1 MKIGVLMQISNPW
14 SREAV
19 LRLAELGNEIH
30 VIGMEVGT
38 DHAYLRRPAEW
49 SGEDLQQRSGNVKRV
64 YLMRNKGSA
73 LWRYAALATALRRIL
88 NETNVECLLTLYG
101 GGFGMMAWLS
111 RFTPYAVYLVGSDV
125 MQLNPMKR
133 MITKRVLRSARRVFV
148 NGTYLRKQAEERFS
162 GVAMR
167 SLYLGVETNRFV
179 PGSKREAPLRIV
191 CTRGFYDVYNNESII
206 KAVAGLP
213 SDVPDFS
220 MTFVSGGPL
229 LEKAVKLADRIL
241 DPAIRN
247 KVSFLGGVESDR
259 LLSLVADSHIYV
271 SMSRSDGTSTS
282 LLEALSCS
290 LFPVVSDI
298 PQNREWICPDGSQ
311 RNGILVPLDDPQA
324 AAEALR
330 QAILNQQW
338 RADAGQRNRELV
350 IAKADSRSNMQNL
363 VEDLQNMQKRN

>member
-1 MKIGVLMQISNPW
+1 
-14 SREAV
+14 
-19 LRLAELGNEIH
+19 
-30 VIGMEVGT
+30 
-38 DHAYLRRPAEW
+38 
-49 SGEDLQQRSGNVKRV
+49 
-64 YLMRNKGSA
+64 
-73 LWRYAALATALRRIL
+73 
-88 NETNVECLLTLYG
+88 
-101 GGFGMMAWLS
+101 MAWLS